1 MSQPQSPEPVK
12 LIASVLSN
20 NTKVLHAT
28 VVALVDKFG
37 SVDYIS
43 SILPFDY
50 TNYYEREMGSSLL
63 RRFIAFD
70 RLIKPDTLP
79 DIKLT
84 TNTIE
89 ESFSEEGKRNVN
101 IDPGYV
107 SQSHLILATGKAFTH
122 RPYLRDGIYADL
134 TLIYRHNAFEP
145 LQWTYPDYG
154 GEKIRELLQIIR
166 KKYLLQLKQLMT
178 VSPELTK

>member
-1 MSQPQSPEPVK
+1 MSQPQSPEYVK
-12 LIASVLSN
+12 LISSVLSN
-20 NTKVLHAT
+20 NMKELQAT
-28 VVALVDKFG
+28 VVALVEKFG

-50 TNYYEREMGSSLL
+50 TKYYEREMGSSLL
-63 RRFIAFD
+63 RRFISFET
-70 RLIKPDTLP
+70 LIKPETLP

-89 ESFSEEGKRNVN
+89 ESFSKEGKRNVN
-101 IDPGYV
+101 IDPGYL
-107 SQSHLILATGKAFTH
+107 SPAHLILATGKGFTH

-134 TLIYRHNAFEP
+134 TLIYSHNTFEP

-154 GEKIRELLQIIR
+154 GEKIRKMLQVIR
-166 KKYLLQLKQLMT
+166 KKYLMQLKQLKT
-178 VSPELTK
+178 DTPELT